1 LSALGPAGR
10 SIRLLIVDDDPA
22 LGRALVRMLRPA
34 NVVLVAS
41 AAEAVDALSRGE
53 FDAILTDYGLE
64 PMNGVALLSEVARAH
79 PTSRRYLMSGFD
91 AGRFSEHIASGL
103 IRRMFPKPLDIAAL
117 RAEMGCIPRP

>member
-1 LSALGPAGR
+1 VVSVGPL
-10 SIRLLIVDDDPA
+10 IRVLVVDDDPA

-34 NVVLVAS
+34 DVVLVTS
-41 AAEAVDALSRGE
+41 AAAAVHALSGGE
-53 FDAILTDYGLE
+53 FDAVLTDYGLE
-64 PMNGVALLSEVARAH
+64 PTNGVALLSEVARAH

-117 RAEMGCIPRP
+117 RAEMGCAPRP